1 MPRKKAVFDPKD
13 NADTPKVGG
22 KKQTAAQKRKAE
34 AEEKA
39 KAANI
44 GEADADDEH
53 QDSEA
58 GGASMPDLSSP
69 TPSTGQGH
77 EPVAGTNPGPFVTP
91 GKTTNNPNPGTY
103 KQDPHG
109 NAARFTTTGTIWY
122 PIRIPVPGTRHST
135 TTDLCAPTYPG
146 TTQHLT
152 PGTPSTT
159 SATTT
164 HAICVQPISRAAT
177 VHHHVPDPP

>member
-91 GKTTNNPNPGTY
+91 GKTTNNPNPGTNRTPTAMPPASPQPGPSGIQY
-103 KQDPHG
+103 G
-109 NAARFTTTGTIWY
+109 Y
-122 PIRIPVPGTRHST
+122 PYQAPGTQQQQT
-135 TTDLCAPTYPG
+135 FAPPH
-146 TTQHLT
+146 TQ
-152 PGTPSTT
+152 
-159 SATTT
+159 
-164 HAICVQPISRAAT
+164 
-177 VHHHVPDPP
+177 VPLNI